1 MTETTAPTDAGRLTR
16 KGHATRERIVAA
28 AAQLM
33 FRQGVAGT
41 TTEEIQAA
49 AGVSASQLYH
59 YFQDKQALVRAVI
72 AYQTDAVLDAQ
83 QPALGEL
90 DSQHALQTWRD
101 QVIAVTEELHCQ
113 GGCPIGSLANE
124 LAETDPAARADL
136 AASFT
141 RWEYAIRDGLRTMH
155 ARGDLHPDA
164 DPDQLALG
172 ILAAHQGGLV
182 LVKTHRNI
190 APLQAA
196 LDLALAHIQSLT
208 RERAG
213 RRPQTARGRR

>member
-1 MTETTAPTDAGRLTR
+1 VTETATPTGAGRLTR
-16 KGHATRERIVAA
+16 KGQATRERIVAA
-28 AAQLM
+28 AARLM

-41 TTEEIQAA
+41 TTEDVQAA

-59 YFQDKQALVRAVI
+59 YFHDKQALVRAVI

-90 DSQHALQTWRD
+90 DSLQALQTWRN
-101 QVIAVTEELHCQ
+101 QVIAVAEAQHCQ

-124 LAETDPAARADL
+124 LAETDQAARADL
-136 AASFT
+136 VASFT
-141 RWEYAIRDGLRTMH
+141 RWEHAIRDGLRTMH
-155 ARGDLHPDA
+155 ARGDLHPDT
-164 DPDQLALG
+164 DPDHLAGG
-172 ILAAHQGGLV
+172 ILAAYQGGLL

-196 LDLALAHIQSLT
+196 LDLALAHIRSLH
-208 RERAG
+208 R
-213 RRPQTARGRR
+213 